1 MMPPDA
7 LHGWAPWT
15 GQWCSFAIS
24 SLRRTR
30 ATYGFRARF
39 DSGQLV
45 AVRLEWVAGLTRD
58 LGGGKR
64 GDVMLLPRFEDGP
77 HTGPPLAVP
86 EDVVIQNERPDVRRP
101 DDSDEVCE
109 GPFRVFLRIMFGHV
123 RHRAVHI
130 QDRRLRIDEE
140 RELFLQRR
148 ADHVR
153 RVDEDF
159 APLGDP
165 CHDDVP
171 EFIIVAVGHRRREE
185 ELRPAEV
192 HLVFVPHLNLL
203 RIGLQLADERA
214 RTFTLTPVDVE
225 LPVFQEGELAAEN
238 GRRRWIVMV
247 EMVVADREDV
257 RLLRGATDDLPQ
269 FLLSRPLGRMGTRV
283 VPVRAKSDAWVQEDG
298 DVRRLDER
306 RHGSRAEAVR
316 GERRNLHRI
325 TAWPHIYR
333 ETTDRISVA
342 MAVAAAA
349 GLAAS

>member
-1 MMPPDA
+1 MIPPDA
-7 LHGWAPWT
+7 LHGWAPWF

-39 DSGQLV
+39 DSVQLV
-45 AVRLEWVAGLTRD
+45 AVRFELVDRLAGELRRGQHRD
-58 LGGGKR
+58 L
-64 GDVMLLPRFEDGP
+64 VLLPRLEDGP

-101 DDSDEVCE
+101 DDSDE
-109 GPFRVFLRIMFGHV
+109 G
-123 RHRAVHI
+123 A
-130 QDRRLRIDEE
+130 
-140 RELFLQRR
+140 
-148 ADHVR
+148 
-153 RVDEDF
+153 
-159 APLGDP
+159 
-165 CHDDVP
+165 
-171 EFIIVAVGHRRREE
+171 
-185 ELRPAEV
+185 RP
-192 HLVFVPHLNLL
+192 
-203 RIGLQLADERA
+203 
-214 RTFTLTPVDVE
+214 FTLTRVDVE

-269 FLLSRPLGRMGTRV
+269 FLLSRPLGRMGKQV

-333 ETTDRISVA
+333 GTTDRISVA

>member
-30 ATYGFRARF
+30 ATYGLGVGF

-45 AVRLEWVAGLTRD
+45 AVRFEWVDRLPRD
-58 LGGGKR
+58 LGRGQH

-148 ADHVR
+148 GQSL
-153 RVDEDF
+153 
-159 APLGDP
+159 PP
-165 CHDDVP
+165 T
-171 EFIIVAVGHRRREE
+171 VAG
-185 ELRPAEV
+185 
-192 HLVFVPHLNLL
+192 F
-203 RIGLQLADERA
+203 G
-214 RTFTLTPVDVE
+214 
-225 LPVFQEGELAAEN
+225 
-238 GRRRWIVMV
+238 
-247 EMVVADREDV
+247 
-257 RLLRGATDDLPQ
+257 
-269 FLLSRPLGRMGTRV
+269 PLGRPGPRDL
-283 VPVRAKSDAWVQEDG
+283 P
-298 DVRRLDER
+298 
-306 RHGSRAEAVR
+306 
-316 GERRNLHRI
+316 
-325 TAWPHIYR
+325 P
-333 ETTDRISVA
+333 
-342 MAVAAAA
+342 
-349 GLAAS
+349 